1 MVVDVVVVVDD
12 AVRPIPMAACGRG
25 RTKAAL
31 RRGRWCISNVII
43 IDDDR
48 VAAAKAAAVVA
59 AMRISISAAGAWGV
73 LGFALESLWLWL
85 WRYHQLDVMNHRP
98 AHRPAP
104 HLHLRGGWRRPA
116 ARRRRSKVRASAQV
130 FLLPIASRQIDDES
144 ISIYY
149 ERPYNC
155 YRCAP
160 RTKCERNENEMR
172 TK

>member
-48 VAAAKAAAVVA
+48 VAAAKAATVVA

-73 LGFALESLWLWL
+73 LLGLPWNLWLWLWL
-85 WRYHQLDVMNHRP
+85 WRYHQLCGRYYESSAGRIARP
-98 AHRPAP
+98 SSSSS
-104 HLHLRGGWRRPA
+104 WRV
-116 ARRRRSKVRASAQV
+116 ARRGVASEIEGSCWFVRQPPNSRRVDFYVSMSGLGSVIETDR
-130 FLLPIASRQIDDES
+130 R
-144 ISIYY
+144 
-149 ERPYNC
+149 
-155 YRCAP
+155 
-160 RTKCERNENEMR
+160 MG
-172 TK
+172 